1 MNESRSDSVLARLL
15 ADAAPSEHRRLVLDL
30 VSRTAVA
37 ALKAARPEAADTLD
51 TALAFTEL
59 GFDSLASVD
68 LQARLVAATGL
79 DLPVTVVYE
88 CPTPAALVDRL
99 LAGALGAVTPE
110 PAPTANLGAG
120 MGAPSGRQAGG
131 EPIAIVGIG
140 CRFAGGVDSP
150 ERLWQLLRDGGEVLS
165 DFPEDRGWDLDRLFD
180 EDPETPGS
188 SYVRRGGFIDT
199 ATEFDADFF
208 GISPR
213 EALGMDPQQRLV
225 LETAWQALEHAGVDP
240 LALRGTEAGMFF
252 GAEVQEYGPRLHEAP
267 DGLDAYLLTGNAPS
281 VISGRVAY
289 VLGALGPAVT
299 VDTACSASLVAI
311 HLACQ
316 SLRAGES
323 SLALAGGVAVMG
335 GPGVFTAFSRQRG
348 LAPDGRCKP
357 FAAAAD
363 GTGFAEGVGVVV
375 LERLSE
381 ARRNNHRVL
390 AVVRG
395 SAVNQDGA
403 SNGLTAPSGTSQQR
417 VIRQAL
423 ANAGLRADE
432 VDAVDAHGTGTTL
445 GDPIEAT
452 ALLATY
458 GQDRPEDAPLLLG
471 SAKSNLGHTQG
482 AAGVAG
488 VIKMVLSMRH
498 GYLPKSLHIDA
509 PSPYVNWSAGAVE
522 LLAEGRPWPE
532 TGAPRRSGVSSFGVS
547 GTNAHVLLEHDAEA
561 ERPPAAEPAAD
572 PADSGVLPYV
582 LSARGEQALR
592 DRAADLLPL
601 LEGDELRLADLSR
614 ALATTRAGLADRA
627 AIVAGDRAELRAA
640 LDAIAS
646 GSAPA
651 GSAPAGSAPA
661 GTAAT
666 GVAGPGKL
674 AFLFTGQGSQRLA
687 MGRELLAAFPV
698 FAEALERACGYLDLQ
713 LDLPLTEV
721 LFAAEG
727 SPEAELLHR
736 TEYAQPALFA
746 VEVALF
752 RLAESWGLRP
762 DYLAGHSIGELAA
775 AHVAGVLTLEDAA
788 ILVAARGRLMQALP
802 AGGAM
807 VAVQATEAEVAP
819 LLTDRV
825 GLAAVNGPRAVV
837 LSGDEAQV
845 LRIAGELAEAGH
857 RTKRLRVSHAFH
869 SPLMEPMLAEFRR
882 IAKVLT
888 YTAPK
893 IPIVSTVTGELCT
906 AAVATP
912 EYWVE
917 HVAAQVRFAGAME
930 WLAGAGVDTFLEIG
944 PDGVLCAMGQECL
957 DGSPAVFAPLLRREH
972 SEPRQALAALAAA
985 YCAGVPVDWARFHAG
1000 RNGRPVELPN
1010 YPFQRKRF
1018 WLEPGSARA
1027 DLADLGQLPAGHP
1040 LLSAV
1045 VAVGADGVVLT
1056 GHLSLRTQPWLGD
1069 HVIAGRVLFPG
1080 TAFVE
1085 LAVRAGDHVG
1095 AGAIEELTLGAPLVL
1110 PAEGG
1115 AGIQVAV
1122 GEPDETGRRR
1132 LTIHSR
1138 ADGADAGH
1146 WTQHAEGV
1154 LAPEAEP
1161 LPRPLDS
1168 WPPQGAEAI
1177 DLAGVY
1183 QALAAQGYG
1192 YGPAFQG
1199 LRAAW
1204 RQGGEVFAEVELPAE
1219 LVADAAEF
1227 GLHPALLD
1235 AALHAADLGAE
1246 PRAEV
1251 LVPFAWTGV
1260 SLHAAGAAS
1269 VRVRISHPGKD
1280 TLALDF
1286 ADATGAPLATVRG
1299 LVSRPVS
1306 DDEVLYAV
1314 RQSPLGPPA
1323 QSEPLR
1329 IAVLED
1335 GGLAGLADPLPR
1347 AVVLR
1352 AAAGSEEL
1360 PLAARGATAR
1370 VLGVLQAWLAED
1382 RFADTTLVVVV
1393 SPALAEAPVRGLVRS
1408 AQAENPG
1415 RLVLIEHPGLPT
1427 EAELSAALATGEPEL
1442 SLLDGEFT
1450 APRLAVLP
1458 SAANPAPEW
1467 GTVLIT
1473 GGTGGLGGLLA
1484 RHLVAEHGVRSL
1496 VLAGRRGSAPELRAE
1511 LVAAGAEV
1519 AVVGCDVGDRDA
1531 VAALLA
1537 AHPVDSVIHAA
1548 GTVRD
1553 GVIGS
1558 LTEEALAEVFRAK
1571 VDGACHLHELT
1582 AELDLKAFVLF
1593 SSLAAVLDGAGQGNY
1608 AAANAFLDALAEHRA
1623 SLGLPATALAWGLW
1637 TGEAGMGAA
1646 LDEATLAR
1654 IARYGVPGLDAAHSL
1669 RLFDAAVRTGAARVV
1684 PVEVDAAAVRGRAD
1698 GIPALLS
1705 GLVRPVNR
1713 RASAARGTR
1722 DLAAAGALGALPA
1735 ADRDRTLLELVRTEV
1750 AAVLRHDSAAAIS
1763 PTRAFTELGFDSLA
1777 AVELRN
1783 RLNSATGLRLP
1794 ATLVFDYPAPKV
1806 LAEHI
1811 RDTLF
1816 GGEPVAPAAPV
1827 AALAGPAEDPIVI
1840 VGMSCR
1846 YPGGVESPEDLWRLV
1861 ADGVDTIADFPT
1873 DRGWDT
1879 EAIFDPE
1886 PGTPGKTYSREGG
1899 FLYRA
1904 AEFDADFF
1912 GISPREAVAMDPQ
1925 QRLLL
1930 EVSWEAFERAGIDPA
1945 TVRGSATGVFA
1956 GVMYHD
1962 YGSWLTDAP
1971 EEVAAYFGNGTLG
1984 SVVSGRVA
1992 YALGLEGPA
2001 VTVDTACSSSLV
2013 TLHLAAQA
2021 LRGGECTLALAGG
2034 VTVMS
2039 TPDTFIDFSRQRGQA
2054 ADGRCKSFAAAADGT
2069 GWGEGVGMLVLER
2082 RSDAERN
2089 GHRVLAV
2096 LRGSAINQDGAS
2108 NGLTAPNGPSQ
2119 QRVIRQALA
2128 SSGLSAAEVDVV
2140 EAHGTGTTLGDP
2152 IEAQALLATY
2162 GQEHSADRPLWLGS
2176 IKSNIGHTQA
2186 AAGVAGVIKM
2196 VQAMR
2201 HGVLPK
2207 TLHVDAPSDQV
2218 DWTAG
2223 AVELLTESRDWPE
2236 AEHPRR
2242 AAVSS
2247 FGISGTNAHVIL
2259 EQAPAVEET
2268 PATGTPPT
2276 LVALPVSAR
2285 SPEALAAQAERLAAV
2300 DERELAD
2307 LGLALATTR
2316 GDHPYR
2322 AVVLAD
2328 ERAGLDAALA
2338 ALSAGT
2344 DAPGLVTGTV
2354 DEGALAF
2361 LFSGQ
2366 GSQRPGMG
2374 RELYDAFP
2382 VYAEHFD
2389 AVAAHFDDGL
2399 KEVVFDAVAE
2409 PLSRTAYTQAAL
2421 FATEVALFRLLESF
2435 GLRPDF
2441 LAGHSIGELAAA
2453 HVSGVWS
2460 LADAAKAVAARG
2472 RLMQA
2477 LPEGG
2482 AMVAVRAGEA
2492 EVLPLL
2498 DERVSV
2504 AAVNGPRS
2512 VVLSGDTEAV
2522 LELAARFERSKRL
2535 TVSHAFHSPRMD
2547 GMLAEFGAVL
2557 AELDYAEPA
2566 IPIVST
2572 LTGRP
2577 ASPAELRSPEYWV
2590 RHVRESVRFADA
2602 VAALAEQGVT
2612 TFLELGPDSVLSAMG
2627 PDCLA
2632 EDAAAVFA
2640 PVARKGKP
2648 EVAELLGALAL
2659 AHTRGAALDWP
2670 ALYGDY
2676 TPRPVELPTYA
2687 FHHRRF
2693 WLDVPAAKGDAGSLG
2708 QAPVDHP
2715 LVGAEIRLAASDEV
2729 VLTGRVSRAT
2739 HPMLAEHAV
2748 LGTVLLPGTVLVD
2761 LAIRAGDLL
2770 GLPVL
2775 EELTLQAPLL
2785 LPESGAVQ
2793 LQVVAARGGAVRVFS
2808 RPAGSEDAAWTTN
2821 ATGLLAERGEARPE
2835 PSAQWPPAG
2844 ATEVDVTGLYER
2856 MRAEGYQYG
2865 PVFQGVKAAW
2875 RRGEEVFTEL
2885 ELPAAERPDA
2895 ARFGLHPALL
2905 DAALHATSLLD
2916 EGRDAP
2922 ADGKV
2927 LLPFA
2932 WNGVELHTGGASA
2945 ARVRLTRQAGDGIR
2959 IELADGAGAPVATV
2973 SSFVTRPVA
2982 AGQLGP
2988 QQDSLYAV
2996 ELTPR
3001 PDLAPQGVGDRRFAV
3016 LGTDGLGLGLPVH
3029 RDLAA
3034 LGDAVP
3040 DVLLLPVPT
3049 PAGEPVPDG
3058 VRAALRAALGP
3069 VQEWLREERYAKAT
3083 LVVLTGQGLAD
3094 AAVRGLVRAAQ
3105 AEDPGRIVLVD
3116 SDGGLTLPLLAAA
3129 LDSREGELALRD
3141 GGVLVPRLARVQ
3153 PPRTERDDPEWG
3165 TVLITGGTGGLG
3177 ALLAR
3182 HLVTEHGVRS
3192 LVLAGRRGLQAPEAR
3207 ELRAELAELGVEAA
3221 VVACDVADRAAL
3233 AALLAEHPVHSVVH
3247 TAGVLDDA
3255 LFGSLTPERIDS
3267 VLRPKVDGAWHLH
3280 ELTADRE
3287 IGRFVLFSSV
3297 AGTLDATGQGNYAA
3311 ANVFLEAL
3319 AEQRAAAGLPATA
3332 LAWGLW
3338 AGAGGMGGQLDEAER
3353 ERIERSGI
3361 GALDPAEGLALF
3373 DAALRAGRPT
3383 LVPVRLDLAAL
3394 RERGES
3400 VPAVLRALVRPAVR
3414 RDAATAAGSGA
3425 AGAAASLVQRL
3436 GTLPAAD
3443 HEHAVLEAVRA
3454 QVAAVLGH
3462 DGPSSVQPRRA
3473 FTELGFDSLA
3483 AVELRNKL
3491 NAVSG
3496 LRLPSTMI
3504 FDYATP
3510 AALAAYLL
3518 DRLRPQR
3525 AEAAA
3530 EEPDDAGVAELLAG
3544 IPVARLREAG
3554 LLEQLLKLSAGAPAE
3569 AAPAPAPAAAPAEPE
3584 ADRTSAIKNM
3594 DISDLIRTALDRSDA
3609 K

>member
-1 MNESRSDSVLARLL
+1 MMASRSDSVLARLL
-15 ADAAPSEHRRLVLDL
+15 AATAPSEHRRLVLDL
-30 VSRTAVA
+30 VSRTAVG
-37 ALKAARPEAADTLD
+37 ALKAARPEAGDTLD
-51 TALAFTEL
+51 TARTFAEL

-99 LAGALGAVTPE
+99 LAGALGAVAVEPE
-110 PAPTANLGAG
+110 ATAAATGAVE
-120 MGAPSGRQAGG
+120 G

-150 ERLWQLLRDGGEVLS
+150 DDLWQLLRDGGEVLS
-165 DFPEDRGWDLDRLFD
+165 GFPEDRGWDLDRMFD

-188 SYVRRGGFIDT
+188 SYVRTGGFLDT
-199 ATEFDADFF
+199 ATRFDADFF

-267 DGLDAYLLTGNAPS
+267 DGLDAYLMTGNAPS

-289 VLGALGPAVT
+289 VLGSVGPAVT

-348 LAPDGRCKP
+348 LAPDGRCKA
-357 FAAAAD
+357 FAAGAD
-363 GTGFAEGVGVVV
+363 GTGFAEGVGVLV

-381 ARRNNHRVL
+381 ARRNGHRVL

-417 VIRQAL
+417 LIRQAL
-423 ANAGLRADE
+423 ANAGLSAAE

-445 GDPIEAT
+445 GDPIEAS
-452 ALLATY
+452 ALIATY
-458 GQDRPEDAPLLLG
+458 GQDRPADAPLLLG

-498 GYLPKSLHIDA
+498 GFLPKSLHIDA
-509 PSPYVNWSAGAVE
+509 PSPHVDWSAGAVE
-522 LLAEGRPWPE
+522 LLTEGRPWPR
-532 TGAPRRSGVSSFGVS
+532 TGAPRRAGVSSFGVS
-547 GTNAHVLLEHDAEA
+547 GTNAHVLLEHEV
-561 ERPPAAEPAAD
+561 AEPVDEEPAVAD
-572 PADSGVLPYV
+572 PGVLPFV

-601 LEGDELRLADLSR
+601 LDRDEVRLADLSHS
-614 ALATTRAGLADRA
+614 LATTRAGLVNRA
-627 AIVAGDRAELRAA
+627 AIVAADREELRAA
-640 LDAIAS
+640 LAAIA
-646 GSAPA
+646 
-651 GSAPAGSAPA
+651 A
-661 GTAAT
+661 GTIPTA
-666 GVAGPGKL
+666 VAGPGKL

-687 MGRELLAAFPV
+687 MGRQLVDASPV
-698 FAEALERACGYLDLQ
+698 FAEALAQACGYLDLQ
-713 LDLPLTEV
+713 LELPLTEV

-727 SPEAELLHR
+727 SAEAELLHR

-746 VEVALF
+746 IEVALF

-802 AGGAM
+802 PGGAM
-807 VAVQATEAEVAP
+807 VAVQAAEAEVVP
-819 LLTDRV
+819 LLTERV

-837 LSGDEAQV
+837 LSGAEPEV
-845 LRIAGELAEAGH
+845 LRIAGELAQAGH

-869 SPLMEPMLAEFRR
+869 SPLMEPVLAEFRR
-882 IAKVLT
+882 IAKVLA
-888 YTAPK
+888 YAAPK
-893 IPIVSTVTGELCT
+893 IPIVSTVTGELCGERMAT
-906 AAVATP
+906 A

-917 HVAAQVRFAGAME
+917 HVVAQVRFADAVD
-930 WLAGAGVDTFLEIG
+930 WLAEAGVGTFLEIG
-944 PDGVLCAMGQECL
+944 PDGVLCAMAQECL
-957 DGSPAVFAPLLRREH
+957 ADADAEVGTVFAPLLRRDH
-972 SEPRQALAALAAA
+972 TEPRQALLALAAA

-1000 RNGRPVELPN
+1000 GAGRRIDLPT

-1040 LLSAV
+1040 LLGAV

-1056 GHLSLRTQPWLGD
+1056 GHLSLRARPWLAD

-1085 LAVRAGDHVG
+1085 LAVRAGDQVG

-1115 AGIQVAV
+1115 VGVQVAV
-1122 GEPDETGRRR
+1122 GEPDETGRRQ
-1132 LTIHSR
+1132 LTVHSR
-1138 ADGADAGH
+1138 ADGADAGP
-1146 WTQHAEGV
+1146 WTQHASGV
-1154 LAPEAEP
+1154 LAPAAEP
-1161 LPRPLDS
+1161 LPQPLDS

-1177 DLAGVY
+1177 DLTGVY
-1183 QALAAQGYG
+1183 DGLAAQGYG

-1204 RQGGEVFAEVELPAE
+1204 RHGGEVFAEVELPAE
-1219 LVADAAEF
+1219 LVAEAAEF

-1260 SLHAAGAAS
+1260 SLHATGAAA
-1269 VRVRISHPGKD
+1269 VRVRITRPGRD

-1286 ADATGAPLATVRG
+1286 ADAAGAPLATVRG
-1299 LVSRPVS
+1299 LVSRPVP
-1306 DDEVLYAV
+1306 DGELLYAV
-1314 RQSPLGPPA
+1314 RQSPLAVPGEP
-1323 QSEPLR
+1323 EPLR
-1329 IAVLED
+1329 IAVLD
-1335 GGLAGLADPLPR
+1335 GELASIAPADGALPQV
-1347 AVVLR
+1347 VVLR
-1352 AAAGSEEL
+1352 APAGDGAL
-1360 PLAARGATAR
+1360 PSAARSATAR
-1370 VLGVLQAWLAED
+1370 VLRVLQDWLAED
-1382 RFADTTLVVVV
+1382 RFADTTLVVVT
-1393 SPALAEAPVRGLVRS
+1393 SPALAQAPVRGLVRS
-1408 AQAENPG
+1408 AQAEHPG
-1415 RLVLIEHPGLPT
+1415 RFVLIEHADLPT
-1427 EAELSAALATGEPEL
+1427 DAELTAALATGEPEL
-1442 SLLDGEFT
+1442 SLMGDQLT
-1450 APRLAVLP
+1450 APRLTVLP
-1458 SAANPAPEW
+1458 PAAAPAPEW
-1467 GTVLIT
+1467 GRVLIT

-1496 VLAGRRGSAPELRAE
+1496 VLAGRRGSAPELQAE
-1511 LVAAGAEV
+1511 LAGLGAEV
-1519 AVVGCDVGDRDA
+1519 TVVGCDVGDRA
-1531 VAALLA
+1531 ALAALLA
-1537 AHPVDSVIHAA
+1537 AHPVDSVVHAA

-1553 GVIGS
+1553 AVIGS

-1571 VDGACHLHELT
+1571 VDGAWHLHELT
-1582 AELDLKAFVLF
+1582 LHQDIRRFVLF
-1593 SSLAAVLDGAGQGNY
+1593 SSLSAVLDGAGQGNY

-1623 SLGLPATALAWGLW
+1623 AVGLPATALAWGLW
-1637 TGEAGMGAA
+1637 TGGAGMGAA
-1646 LDEATLAR
+1646 LDEAALAR
-1654 IARYGVPGLDAAHSL
+1654 IARYGLPGLDAAHSL
-1669 RLFDAAVRTGAARVV
+1669 RLFDAAVRTGEARVV
-1684 PVEVDAAAVRGRAD
+1684 PVELDAAAVRGRAD

-1705 GLVRPVNR
+1705 GLVRPASR
-1713 RASAARGTR
+1713 RTSAARGTR
-1722 DLAAAGALGALPA
+1722 DLAAADGGLGGLGALPA
-1735 ADRDRTLLELVRTEV
+1735 AERERAVLELVRTEV
-1750 AAVLRHDSAAAIS
+1750 AVVLRHEGAAAIS

-1794 ATLVFDYPAPKV
+1794 ATLVFDYPSPKL
-1806 LAEHI
+1806 LAAHI

-1816 GGEPVAPAAPV
+1816 GAAPEEPAAPV
-1827 AALAGPAEDPIVI
+1827 AATVQGDPIVI

-1861 ADGVDTIADFPT
+1861 ADGVDTIGEFPA

-1879 EAIFDPE
+1879 GAIYDPV
-1886 PGTPGKTYSREGG
+1886 PGTPGRTYSREGG

-1945 TVRGSATGVFA
+1945 TVRGTATGVFA

-1971 EEVAAYFGNGTLG
+1971 EEVAAYVGNGTLG

-2054 ADGRCKSFAAAADGT
+2054 PDGRCKSFADAADGT

-2082 RSDAERN
+2082 LSDAERN

-2128 SSGLSAAEVDVV
+2128 TAGLSAAEVDVV

-2162 GQEHSADRPLWLGS
+2162 GQEHSAERPLWLGS
-2176 IKSNIGHTQA
+2176 VKSNIGHTQA

-2201 HGVLPK
+2201 HGVLPR
-2207 TLHVDAPSDQV
+2207 TLHVDAPSNKV
-2218 DWTAG
+2218 DWSAG
-2223 AVELLTESRDWPE
+2223 EVRLLTDSQPWPE
-2236 AEHPRR
+2236 VDRPRR
-2242 AAVSS
+2242 AGISS

-2259 EQAPAVEET
+2259 EAAPVAEDS

-2276 LVALPVSAR
+2276 LVALPLSGR
-2285 SPEALAAQAERLAAV
+2285 SPEALAAQAERLADIDGPA
-2300 DERELAD
+2300 LAD
-2307 LGLALATTR
+2307 LGLALASTR
-2316 GDHPYR
+2316 SRHSHR
-2322 AVVLAD
+2322 AVVLAG
-2328 ERAGLDAALA
+2328 ERAELDAALA
-2338 ALSAGT
+2338 ALSAGSE
-2344 DAPGLVTGTV
+2344 APGLVTGTV
-2354 DEGALAF
+2354 DEGGLAF

-2374 RELYDAFP
+2374 RQWYETFP
-2382 VYAEHFD
+2382 VFAEHFD
-2389 AVAAHFDDGL
+2389 RVAARLDPELDRPL
-2399 KEVVFDAVAE
+2399 AEVVFGTDAE
-2409 PLSRTAYTQAAL
+2409 LLGRTAYTQAAL
-2421 FATEVALFRLLESF
+2421 FAVEVALFRLLESF
-2435 GLRPDF
+2435 GLRPDL
-2441 LAGHSIGELAAA
+2441 LAGHSIGELGAA

-2492 EVLPLL
+2492 EVRPLL
-2498 DERVSV
+2498 DERVGI

-2557 AELDYAEPA
+2557 AELDYAEPV

-2577 ASPAELRSPEYWV
+2577 ADPAQLCTPEYWV
-2590 RHVRESVRFADA
+2590 RHVREGVRFADA
-2602 VAALAEQGVT
+2602 VAALAEQGVS
-2612 TFLELGPDSVLSAMG
+2612 TFLELGPDAVLSALG
-2627 PDCLA
+2627 PDCLPEEA
-2632 EDAAAVFA
+2632 QAVFA
-2640 PVARKGKP
+2640 PVARKDKP
-2648 EVAELLGALAL
+2648 EAAELLGAVAL
-2659 AHTRGAALDWP
+2659 AHTRGAALNWQ

-2676 TPRPVELPTYA
+2676 TGRAVELPTYA
-2687 FHHRRF
+2687 FQHRRF
-2693 WLDVPAAKGDAGSLG
+2693 WLDAPAAKGDPGSLG

-2715 LVGAEIRLAASDEV
+2715 LVGAGIRLAASDEV
-2729 VLTGRVSRAT
+2729 LLTGRVSRAT
-2739 HPMLAEHAV
+2739 HPVLAEHAV
-2748 LGTVLLPGTVLVD
+2748 LGTVLLPGTALVD

-2785 LPESGAVQ
+2785 LPESTAVQ
-2793 LQVVAARGGAVRVFS
+2793 LQVVAGHDGAVRIFS
-2808 RPAGSEDAAWTTN
+2808 RPAGAEEGSWTTH
-2821 ATGLLAERGEARPE
+2821 ATGLLAPGGTARPE
-2835 PSAQWPPAG
+2835 PLTQWPPTG
-2844 ATEVDVTGLYER
+2844 ATEVDVTGLYQR
-2856 MRAEGYQYG
+2856 MRTEGYEYG

-2875 RRGEEVFTEL
+2875 RRGAEVFTEL
-2885 ELPAAERPDA
+2885 ELPDAARSEA

-2905 DAALHATSLLD
+2905 DAALHATALLD
-2916 EGRDAP
+2916 EEHEARP
-2922 ADGKV
+2922 AEGGV

-2932 WNGVELHTGGASA
+2932 WNGVELHAGGATA
-2945 ARVRLTRQAGDGIR
+2945 ARVRLTREEGGEGIR
-2959 IELADGAGAPVATV
+2959 IELADGAGAPLATV

-2982 AGQLGP
+2982 AGQLAP
-2988 QQDSLYAV
+2988 QQDSLFTV

-3001 PDLAPQGVGDRRFAV
+3001 PELAAQGTGERQFAV
-3016 LGTDGLGLGLPVH
+3016 LGTDGLGLGAPVH
-3029 RDLAA
+3029 PDLGA

-3040 DVLLLPVPT
+3040 EVVLLPVPT
-3049 PAGEPVPDG
+3049 VTDAPVPTA
-3058 VRAALRAALGP
+3058 VRAALHGVLGP
-3069 VQEWLREERYAKAT
+3069 VQEWLREDRYAKAT
-3083 LVVLTGQGLAD
+3083 LVVLTAGGLAD

-3116 SDGGLTLPLLAAA
+3116 SEGGNSVTLPLLAAA
-3129 LDSREGELALRD
+3129 VESGEPELVLREG
-3141 GGVLVPRLARVQ
+3141 GFQVPRLVRVLPAQ
-3153 PPRTERDDPEWG
+3153 AEQEDADWG

-3177 ALLAR
+3177 ALVAR
-3182 HLVTEHGVRS
+3182 HLVTGHGVRS
-3192 LVLAGRRGLQAPEAR
+3192 LVLAGRRGPQAPEAR
-3207 ELRAELAELGVEAA
+3207 QLQAELAELGSQVA

-3233 AALLAEHPVHSVVH
+3233 AALLADHPVRSIVH

-3255 LFGSLTPERIDS
+3255 LIGSLTPDRLDP
-3267 VLRPKVDGAWHLH
+3267 VLRPKVDGAWYLH
-3280 ELTADRE
+3280 ELTLDQD
-3287 IGRFVLFSSV
+3287 ISRFVLFSSA

-3311 ANVFLEAL
+3311 ANVFLDAL
-3319 AEQRAAAGLPATA
+3319 AEHRAAGGLPATA

-3338 AGAGGMGGQLDEAER
+3338 AGAGGMGGQLGAADL

-3373 DAALRAGRPT
+3373 DAAVRAGRAT
-3383 LVPVRLDLAAL
+3383 LVPARLDLAAL
-3394 RERGES
+3394 RERGEA

-3414 RDAATAAGSGA
+3414 RDAAGGATGSQG
-3425 AGAAASLVQRL
+3425 AASLPQRL
-3436 GTLPAAD
+3436 SGLPAAD
-3443 HEHAVLEAVRA
+3443 HEHAVLEAVRS

-3462 DGPSSVQPRRA
+3462 DGPSAVQPRRA

-3496 LRLPSTMI
+3496 LRLPSTLI

-3510 AALAAYLL
+3510 AALAGYLL
-3518 DRLRPQR
+3518 TRLRPEPGEV
-3525 AEAAA
+3525 AER
-3530 EEPDDAGVAELLAG
+3530 PDDAQVADLLAG
-3544 IPVARLREAG
+3544 IPVARLRESG
-3554 LLEQLLKLSAGAPAE
+3554 LLERLLELSEAGHTPAAE
-3569 AAPAPAPAAAPAEPE
+3569 ADGASVTKSL
-3584 ADRTSAIKNM
+3584 DIKSM
-3594 DISDLIRTALDRSDA
+3594 DVTDLIRTALDRSDA

>member
-51 TALAFTEL
+51 TALAFREL

-99 LAGALGAVTPE
+99 LAEVLGAAAPE
-110 PAPTANLGAG
+110 PAPTANLGA
-120 MGAPSGRQAGG
+120 AD
-131 EPIAIVGIG
+131 EPVAIVGIG

-150 ERLWQLLRDGGEVLS
+150 DGLWQLLRDGGEVLS
-165 DFPEDRGWDLDRLFD
+165 DFPTDRGWDLDRLFD

-188 SYVRRGGFIDT
+188 SYVRAGGFIDT
-199 ATEFDADFF
+199 AIEFDADFF

-348 LAPDGRCKP
+348 LAPDGRCKA

-363 GTGFAEGVGVVV
+363 GTGFAEGVGVLV
-375 LERLSE
+375 LERLSD
-381 ARRNNHRVL
+381 ARRNGHRVL

-423 ANAGLRADE
+423 ANAGLSAAE

-458 GQDRPEDAPLLLG
+458 GQDRPEDAPLLIG

-488 VIKMVLSMRH
+488 VIKMVLSMRN

-509 PSPYVNWSAGAVE
+509 PSPHVNWSAGAVE
-522 LLAEGRPWPE
+522 LLTEGRPWPE
-532 TGAPRRSGVSSFGVS
+532 TGAPRRAGVSSFGVS
-547 GTNAHVLLEHDAEA
+547 GTNAHVVLEHDTEA
-561 ERPPAAEPAAD
+561 EQPLLEEPA
-572 PADSGVLPYV
+572 ADSGVLPYV

-592 DRAADLLPL
+592 ERAAGLLPL
-601 LEGDELRLADLSR
+601 LDGEELRLADLAHS
-614 ALATTRAGLADRA
+614 LATTRAGLADRA
-627 AIVAGDRAELRAA
+627 AIVAESREELRAA
-640 LDAIAS
+640 LTAIAS
-646 GSAPA
+646 GTAP
-651 GSAPAGSAPA
+651 
-661 GTAAT
+661 TT
-666 GVAGPGKL
+666 VAGPGRL

-687 MGRELLAAFPV
+687 MGRELGAEFPV
-698 FAEALERACGYLDLQ
+698 FADALEKVCGYLDLQ

-727 SPEAELLHR
+727 SAEAELLHR

-746 VEVALF
+746 IEVALF

-819 LLTDRV
+819 LLTERV

-837 LSGDEAQV
+837 LSGDEREV
-845 LRIAGELAEAGH
+845 LRIAEELAAAGH

-869 SPLMEPMLAEFRR
+869 SPLMEPMLTEFRR
-882 IAKVLT
+882 IANVLT

-893 IPIVSTVTGELCT
+893 IPMVSTVTGELCT
-906 AAVATP
+906 EAVATP

-917 HVAAQVRFAGAME
+917 HVAAQVRFASAMD
-930 WLAGAGVDTFLEIG
+930 WLAAAGVDTFLEIG

-972 SEPRQALAALAAA
+972 PEPRQAVLALAAA
-985 YCAGVPVDWARFHAG
+985 YTAGVPVDWARFHAG
-1000 RNGRPVELPN
+1000 RDGRRIDLPN

-1018 WLEPGSARA
+1018 WLEPGSAHA
-1027 DLADLGQLPAGHP
+1027 DLADIGQLPAGHP

-1056 GHLSLRTQPWLGD
+1056 GHLSLRAQPWLGD

-1122 GEPDETGRRR
+1122 GEPDENGRRQ

-1138 ADGADAGH
+1138 ADGADAGQ
-1146 WTQHAEGV
+1146 WTQHAGGV
-1154 LAPEAEP
+1154 LAPAAEP
-1161 LPRPLDS
+1161 LPQPLDS

-1177 DLAGVY
+1177 DLTGVY
-1183 QALAAQGYG
+1183 QTLAAQGYG

-1204 RQGGEVFAEVELPAE
+1204 RHGGEVFAEVELPAE

-1269 VRVRISHPGKD
+1269 VRVRISHSGKD
-1280 TLALDF
+1280 TLALEF

-1306 DDEVLYAV
+1306 DDEVLYVV
-1314 RQSPLGPPA
+1314 RQSPLAVPA
-1323 QSEPLR
+1323 EPQPLR
-1329 IAVLED
+1329 IAVLD
-1335 GGLAGLADPLPR
+1335 GELADLTTLTDPLPQ
-1347 AVVLR
+1347 AVVLP
-1352 AAAGSEEL
+1352 AVAGAEEL
-1360 PLAARGATAR
+1360 PLAARSATAR
-1370 VLGVLQAWLAED
+1370 VLRVLQAWLSDD
-1382 RFADTTLVVVV
+1382 RFAGSTLVVIT
-1393 SPALAEAPVRGLVRS
+1393 SPALAQAPVRGLVRS

-1415 RLVLIEHPGLPT
+1415 RFVLIEHPGLPA
-1427 EAELSAALATGEPEL
+1427 EAEVSAALATGEPEL
-1442 SLLDGEFT
+1442 SLLEGEFT

-1458 SAANPAPEW
+1458 AAAAETPEW
-1467 GTVLIT
+1467 GRVLIT

-1484 RHLVAEHGVRSL
+1484 RHLVTEHGVRSL
-1496 VLAGRRGSAPELRAE
+1496 VLAGRRGSAPELQAE
-1511 LVAAGAEV
+1511 LEELGADV
-1519 AVVGCDVGDRDA
+1519 AVVGCDVGDRAA
-1531 VAALLA
+1531 VAALLS
-1537 AHPVDSVIHAA
+1537 AHPVDSVVHAA

-1593 SSLAAVLDGAGQGNY
+1593 SSLAAVLDGAGQANY

-1623 SLGLPATALAWGLW
+1623 ELGLPATALAWGLW

-1654 IARYGVPGLDAAHSL
+1654 IARYGLPGLDAAHSL
-1669 RLFDAAVRTGAARVV
+1669 RLFDAAVRTDAARVV
-1684 PVEVDAAAVRGRAD
+1684 PVEVDTAAVRRRTD

-1722 DLAAAGALGALPA
+1722 AQDGGNALSALPA
-1735 ADRDRTLLELVRTEV
+1735 AERDRTLLELVRTEV
-1750 AAVLRHDSAAAIS
+1750 AAVLRHESAAAIS
-1763 PTRAFTELGFDSLA
+1763 PTRAFTEIGFDSLA

-1794 ATLVFDYPAPKV
+1794 ATLVFDYPAPKA

-1816 GGEPVAPAAPV
+1816 GGEPEAPAAPV
-1827 AALAGPAEDPIVI
+1827 AAAVGLAEDPIVI

-1861 ADGVDTIADFPT
+1861 ADGVDTIADFPA

-1879 EAIFDPE
+1879 EGIYDPQ

-1945 TVRGSATGVFA
+1945 TVRGTATGVFA

-1984 SVVSGRVA
+1984 SVLSGRVS

-2082 RSDAERN
+2082 LSDAERN

-2128 SSGLSAAEVDVV
+2128 SAGLSAAEVDVV

-2162 GQEHSADRPLWLGS
+2162 GQEHTEERPLWLGS

-2196 VQAMR
+2196 VEAMR

-2236 AEHPRR
+2236 AGHPRR

-2259 EQAPAVEET
+2259 EAAPFTEDA

-2276 LVALPVSAR
+2276 LVALPVSGR
-2285 SPEALAAQAERLAAV
+2285 SPEALAAQAEKLAATGDV
-2300 DERELAD
+2300 DLAD

-2316 GDHPYR
+2316 SAHPYR
-2322 AVVLAD
+2322 AVVLAA
-2328 ERAGLDAALA
+2328 ERAELDAALA

-2344 DAPGLVTGTV
+2344 EAPGLVTGTV
-2354 DEGALAF
+2354 DEGGLAF

-2374 RELYDAFP
+2374 REWYEAFP
-2382 VYAEHFD
+2382 VFAEHFD
-2389 AVAAHFDDGL
+2389 QAAAHLDGAL
-2399 KEVVFDAVAE
+2399 ERPLAEVVFGDDAE
-2409 PLSRTAYTQAAL
+2409 LLGRTAYTQAAL
-2421 FATEVALFRLLESF
+2421 FATEVALFRLLESL

-2482 AMVAVRAGEA
+2482 AMVAVRASEA

-2498 DERVSV
+2498 DERVGI

-2522 LELAARFERSKRL
+2522 QELAARFERSKRL

-2557 AELDYAEPA
+2557 AELDYAEPS

-2577 ASPAELRSPEYWV
+2577 ASPAELCTPEYWV
-2590 RHVRESVRFADA
+2590 RHVRESVRFADGI
-2602 VAALAEQGVT
+2602 AALADQGVT
-2612 TFLELGPDSVLSAMG
+2612 TFLELGPDAVLSALG
-2627 PDCLA
+2627 PECVAD
-2632 EDAAAVFA
+2632 DAQAVFA
-2640 PVARKGKP
+2640 SVARKNKP
-2648 EVAELLGALAL
+2648 EVSELLGALAL
-2659 AHTRGAALDWP
+2659 AHTRGAALNWP
-2670 ALYGDY
+2670 SIYGDY
-2676 TPRPVELPTYA
+2676 TARAVELPTYA
-2687 FHHRRF
+2687 FQHRRF
-2693 WLDVPAAKGDAGSLG
+2693 WLDAPAAKGDAGSLG

-2748 LGTVLLPGTVLVD
+2748 LGTVLLPGTALVD

-2785 LPESGAVQ
+2785 LPESTAVQ
-2793 LQVVAARGGAVRVFS
+2793 LQVVAGRGGAVQIFS
-2808 RPAGSEDAAWTTN
+2808 RPAGSEEAGWTVN
-2821 ATGLLAERGEARPE
+2821 ATGLLAERGTARPE
-2835 PSAQWPPAG
+2835 PFTQWPPAG

-2856 MRAEGYQYG
+2856 MRAEGYEYG

-2905 DAALHATSLLD
+2905 DAALHATALLD
-2916 EGRDAP
+2916 EEGEEAP
-2922 ADGKV
+2922 AEGKV

-2932 WNGVELHTGGASA
+2932 WNGVELHTGGASV
-2945 ARVRLTRQAGDGIR
+2945 ARVRLTRQDGDGIR
-2959 IELADGAGAPVATV
+2959 IELADGAGTPLASV

-2988 QQDSLYAV
+2988 QRDSLFTV

-3001 PDLAPQGVGDRRFAV
+3001 PELTAQGVGNRQFAV
-3016 LGTDGLGLGLPVH
+3016 LGTGDLGLDVPVH
-3029 RDLAA
+3029 PDLTT

-3040 DVLLLPVPT
+3040 DVVLLPVPT
-3049 PAGEPVPDG
+3049 VAGDQVPTA
-3058 VRAALRAALGP
+3058 VRSALHAVLGP
-3069 VQEWLREERYAKAT
+3069 VQEWLREDRYAKAT
-3083 LVVLTGQGLAD
+3083 LVVLTAQGLAD

-3116 SDGGLTLPLLAAA
+3116 SAGLGEDPLTLTLLAAA
-3129 LDSREGELALRD
+3129 LDSGEPELVLREDAI
-3141 GGVLVPRLARVQ
+3141 LVPRLARVQ
-3153 PPRTERDDPEWG
+3153 LPQADQDGPDWG

-3177 ALLAR
+3177 ALVAR
-3182 HLVTEHGVRS
+3182 HLVRQHAVTS

-3207 ELRAELAELGVEAA
+3207 ELKAELTELGAQVA

-3233 AALLAEHPVHSVVH
+3233 ADVLAEHPVRSVVH

-3255 LFGSLTPERIDS
+3255 LIGSLTPERIDA
-3267 VLRPKVDGAWHLH
+3267 VLRPKVDGAWNLH
-3280 ELTADRE
+3280 ELTLDRE
-3287 IGRFVLFSSV
+3287 ISRFVLFSSA

-3311 ANVFLEAL
+3311 ANVFLDAL
-3319 AEQRAAAGLPATA
+3319 AEHRVAAGLPATA

-3338 AGAGGMGGQLDEAER
+3338 AGAGGMGGQLAEADL

-3373 DAALRAGRPT
+3373 DAALRAERAT
-3383 LVPVRLDLAAL
+3383 LVPARLDLAAL
-3394 RERGES
+3394 RERSES
-3400 VPAVLRALVRPAVR
+3400 LPAVLRALVRPTVR
-3414 RDAATAAGSGA
+3414 RDAATGAGGSSGA
-3425 AGAAASLVQRL
+3425 ASLAQRL
-3436 GTLPAAD
+3436 STLPAAD
-3443 HEHAVLEAVRA
+3443 HEHAVLEAVRS

-3462 DGPSSVQPRRA
+3462 DGPASVQPRRA
-3473 FTELGFDSLA
+3473 FSELGFDSLA

-3518 DRLRPQR
+3518 DRLRPER
-3525 AEAAA
+3525 TEPAAEA
-3530 EEPDDAGVAELLAG
+3530 PDDARVAELLAG
-3544 IPVARLREAG
+3544 IPVARLRESG
-3554 LLEQLLKLSAGAPAE
+3554 LLERLLKLSETAPADPKPAAPGAPAE
-3569 AAPAPAPAAAPAEPE
+3569 SG

>member
-1 MNESRSDSVLARLL
+1 MNESSSDSVLARLL
-15 ADAAPSEHRRLVLDL
+15 AAAAPSEHRRLVLDL
-30 VSRTAVA
+30 VSSTAVA
-37 ALKAARPEAADTLD
+37 ALKAARPEAAETLD

-99 LAGALGAVTPE
+99 LAAALGVVTPE
-110 PAPTANLGAG
+110 PAPTANLGA
-120 MGAPSGRQAGG
+120 AD

-150 ERLWQLLRDGGEVLS
+150 DALWQLLLDGGEVLS
-165 DFPEDRGWDLDRLFD
+165 DFPEDRGWDLDRMFD
-180 EDPETPGS
+180 EDPDTPGS
-188 SYVRRGGFIDT
+188 SYVRSGGFLDT

-213 EALGMDPQQRLV
+213 EALAMDPQQRLV

-267 DGLDAYLLTGNAPS
+267 DGLDAYLMTGNAPS

-289 VLGALGPAVT
+289 VLGAVGPAVT

-348 LAPDGRCKP
+348 LAPDGRCKA

-363 GTGFAEGVGVVV
+363 GTGFAEGVGVLV

-381 ARRNNHRVL
+381 ARRNNHQVL

-417 VIRQAL
+417 LIRQAL
-423 ANAGLRADE
+423 ANAGLRAAE

-445 GDPIEAT
+445 GDPIEAS
-452 ALLATY
+452 ALIATY
-458 GQDRPEDAPLLLG
+458 GQDRPEGAPLLLG

-488 VIKMVLSMRH
+488 VIKMVLSMRN
-498 GYLPKSLHIDA
+498 GFLPKSLHIDA
-509 PSPYVNWSAGAVE
+509 PSPHVNWSAGAVE
-522 LLAEGRPWPE
+522 LLTEGRPWPR
-532 TGAPRRSGVSSFGVS
+532 TGAPRRAGVSSFGVS
-547 GTNAHVLLEHDAEA
+547 GTNAHLLLEHEAEA
-561 ERPPAAEPAAD
+561 EQPAAEEAAAD
-572 PADSGVLPYV
+572 PAGPTPSGVLPYV

-592 DRAADLLPL
+592 QRAADLLPL
-601 LEGDELRLADLSR
+601 LDRDEMRLADLSYS
-614 ALATTRAGLADRA
+614 LATTRAGLANRA
-627 AIVAGDRAELRAA
+627 AIVAEDREELRAA
-640 LDAIAS
+640 LSAIAS
-646 GSAPA
+646 G
-651 GSAPAGSAPA
+651 
-661 GTAAT
+661 AASSGAALS

-687 MGRELLAAFPV
+687 MGRELIDAFPV
-698 FAEALERACGYLDLQ
+698 FAGALEQACGYLDLH
-713 LDLPLTEV
+713 LELPLTEV

-727 SPEAELLHR
+727 SAGAELLHR

-746 VEVALF
+746 IEVALF

-819 LLTDRV
+819 LLTGQV

-837 LSGDEAQV
+837 LSGAEQEV
-845 LRIAGELAEAGH
+845 LRIAEELAAAGH

-869 SPLMEPMLAEFRR
+869 SPLMEPMLTEFRR
-882 IAKVLT
+882 IARVLA
-888 YTAPK
+888 YAAPK
-893 IPIVSTVTGELCT
+893 IPIVSTVTGELCSEQL
-906 AAVATP
+906 ATP

-917 HVAAQVRFAGAME
+917 HVAAQVRFADAMTE
-930 WLAGAGVDTFLEIG
+930 LAGAGVGTFLEIG

-957 DGSPAVFAPLLRREH
+957 EDPAAVFAPLLRREH
-972 SEPRQALAALAAA
+972 PEPRQAVLALAAA
-985 YCAGVPVDWARFHAG
+985 YRAGVPVDWARFHAG
-1000 RNGRPVELPN
+1000 RDGQRIDLPN
-1010 YPFQRKRF
+1010 YPFQRRRF

-1027 DLADLGQLPAGHP
+1027 DLADLGQLPASHP

-1056 GHLSLRTQPWLGD
+1056 GHLSLRSRPWLGD

-1115 AGIQVAV
+1115 TGIQVAV
-1122 GEPDETGRRR
+1122 GEPDESGRRQ

-1138 ADGADAGH
+1138 ADGADAGQ
-1146 WTQHAEGV
+1146 WTQHASGV
-1154 LAPEAEP
+1154 LAPAAEP
-1161 LPRPLDS
+1161 LPQPLDS

-1177 DLAGVY
+1177 DLTGVY
-1183 QALAAQGYG
+1183 ETLAAQGYG

-1204 RQGGEVFAEVELPAE
+1204 RHGGEIFAEVALTAE
-1219 LVADAAEF
+1219 LAAEAGEF

-1235 AALHAADLGAE
+1235 AALHAADLEPVRGAE

-1260 SLHAAGAAS
+1260 SLYAAGAAA
-1269 VRVRISHPGKD
+1269 VRVRISHSGQD
-1280 TLALDF
+1280 ALALDF

-1314 RQSPLGPPA
+1314 RQSPLGVPSAP
-1323 QSEPLR
+1323 EPLR
-1329 IAVLED
+1329 IAVLAGEPAET
-1335 GGLAGLADPLPR
+1335 GLAGLADPLPQ
-1347 AVVLR
+1347 AVVLH
-1352 AAAGSEEL
+1352 AAADAGAL
-1360 PLAARGATAR
+1360 PLATRNATAR
-1370 VLGVLQAWLAED
+1370 VLRVLQAWLAED
-1382 RFADTTLVVVV
+1382 RFADVTLVVVA
-1393 SPALAEAPVRGLVRS
+1393 SPALAQAPIRGLVRS

-1415 RLVLIEHPGLPT
+1415 RFVLIEHADLPT
-1427 EAELSAALATGEPEL
+1427 DAELTAALATGEPEL
-1442 SLLDGEFT
+1442 SLLGSEFT
-1450 APRLAVLP
+1450 APRLTVLP
-1458 SAANPAPEW
+1458 SAANEAPEW
-1467 GTVLIT
+1467 GRVLIT

-1484 RHLVAEHGVRSL
+1484 RHLVTEHGVRRL
-1496 VLAGRRGSAPELRAE
+1496 VLAGRRGSAPELAADLTE
-1511 LVAAGAEV
+1511 LGAEV
-1519 AVVGCDVGDRDA
+1519 AVVGCDVGDRA
-1531 VAALLA
+1531 SVAALLA
-1537 AHPVDSVIHAA
+1537 AHPVDSVVHAA

-1558 LTEEALAEVFRAK
+1558 LTEEALEEVFRAK

-1582 AELDLKAFVLF
+1582 AGLDLKAFVLF

-1646 LDEATLAR
+1646 LDGATLAR
-1654 IARYGVPGLDAAHSL
+1654 IARYGLPGLDAAHSL
-1669 RLFDAAVRTGAARVV
+1669 RLFDAAVRTGEARVV

-1705 GLVRPVNR
+1705 GLVRPANR
-1713 RASAARGTR
+1713 RAAAARGTR
-1722 DLAAAGALGALPA
+1722 DLAADSALAALPA
-1735 ADRDRTLLELVRTEV
+1735 AERERALLELVRTEV
-1750 AAVLRHDSAAAIS
+1750 AAVLRHEGAAAIS

-1794 ATLVFDYPAPKV
+1794 ATLVFDYPSPKL

-1816 GGEPVAPAAPV
+1816 GSASAEQAAPAV
-1827 AALAGPAEDPIVI
+1827 TSAGLAEDPIVI

-1945 TVRGSATGVFA
+1945 TVRGTATGVFA

-1962 YGSWLTDAP
+1962 YGSWLTEAP

-2128 SSGLSAAEVDVV
+2128 SAGLSAAEVDVV

-2162 GQEHSADRPLWLGS
+2162 GQEHAADRPLWLGS

-2201 HGVLPK
+2201 HGVLPR

-2223 AVELLTESRDWPE
+2223 AVELLTESRPWPTE
-2236 AEHPRR
+2236 GGPRR

-2259 EQAPAVEET
+2259 EEAQPVEDT

-2276 LVALPVSAR
+2276 LVALPLSAR
-2285 SPEALAAQAERLAAV
+2285 SPEALGAQAERLAATG
-2300 DERELAD
+2300 EPALAD

-2316 GDHPYR
+2316 SAHPYR
-2322 AVVLAD
+2322 AVVLAT
-2328 ERAGLDAALA
+2328 ERAELDAALA
-2338 ALSAGT
+2338 ALSAGQE
-2344 DAPGLVTGTV
+2344 APGLVTGTV
-2354 DEGALAF
+2354 GEGGLAF

-2374 RELYDAFP
+2374 RQWYEAFP
-2382 VYAEHFD
+2382 VFAEHFD
-2389 AVAAHFDDGL
+2389 RAAAHLDPAL
-2399 KEVVFDAVAE
+2399 ERPLAEVVFGTDAE
-2409 PLSRTAYTQAAL
+2409 LLSRTAYTQAAL
-2421 FATEVALFRLLESF
+2421 FAIEVALFRLLESF

-2498 DERVSV
+2498 DERVGI

-2512 VVLSGDTEAV
+2512 VVVSGDTEAV

-2557 AELDYAEPA
+2557 AELDYAEPV

-2577 ASPAELRSPEYWV
+2577 ATAAELGTPEYWV
-2590 RHVRESVRFADA
+2590 RHVREGVRFADGI
-2602 VAALAEQGVT
+2602 AALAGQGVT
-2612 TFLELGPDSVLSAMG
+2612 TFLELGPDAVLSALG
-2627 PDCLA
+2627 PDCVA
-2632 EDAAAVFA
+2632 EDADAVFV
-2640 PVARKGKP
+2640 PVARKDKP

-2659 AHTRGAALDWP
+2659 THTRGAALDWP

-2676 TPRPVELPTYA
+2676 TARAVELPTYA
-2687 FHHRRF
+2687 FQHRRF
-2693 WLDVPAAKGDAGSLG
+2693 WLDAPAAKGDAGSLG

-2748 LGTVLLPGTVLVD
+2748 LGTVLLPGTALVD

-2785 LPESGAVQ
+2785 LPESRAVQ
-2793 LQVVAARGGAVRVFS
+2793 LQVVAARRGAVQIFS
-2808 RPAGSEDAAWTTN
+2808 RPAGDEETGWTTN
-2821 ATGLLAERGEARPE
+2821 ATGLLAERGTARPE
-2835 PSAQWPPAG
+2835 PSAPWPPAG

-2856 MRAEGYQYG
+2856 MRTEGYEYG

-2905 DAALHATSLLD
+2905 DAALHATALLD
-2916 EGRDAP
+2916 EERP

-2932 WNGVELHTGGASA
+2932 WNGVELHAGGASA
-2945 ARVRLTRQAGDGIR
+2945 ARVRLTREGGEGIR
-2959 IELADGAGAPVATV
+2959 IELSDGAGTPVATV

-2988 QQDSLYAV
+2988 QQDSLYTV

-3001 PDLAPQGVGDRRFAV
+3001 PDLTAQGVGNRQFAV
-3016 LGTDGLGLGLPVH
+3016 LGTDGLGLDVPVH
-3029 RDLAA
+3029 PELTA

-3040 DVLLLPVPT
+3040 DVVLLPVPT
-3049 PAGEPVPDG
+3049 AAEGPVPTA
-3058 VRAALRAALGP
+3058 VRAALHAVLGP
-3069 VQEWLREERYAKAT
+3069 VQEWLREDRYAKAT
-3083 LVVLTGQGLAD
+3083 LVVLTAQGLAD

-3116 SDGGLTLPLLAAA
+3116 VAGLGEEPLTLPLLAAA
-3129 LDSREGELALRD
+3129 LDSGEPELALRE
-3141 GGVLVPRLARVQ
+3141 GGIQVPRLARVQ
-3153 PPRTERDDPEWG
+3153 LPQADQEGPDWG

-3177 ALLAR
+3177 ALVAR
-3182 HLVTEHGVRS
+3182 HLVRQHAVTS

-3207 ELRAELAELGVEAA
+3207 ELQAELAELGAQVA

-3233 AALLAEHPVHSVVH
+3233 AALLAEHPVRSIVH

-3255 LFGSLTPERIDS
+3255 LIGSLTPERIDP

-3280 ELTADRE
+3280 ELTLERE
-3287 IGRFVLFSSV
+3287 ISRFVLFSSA

-3311 ANVFLEAL
+3311 ANVFLDAL
-3319 AEQRAAAGLPATA
+3319 AEQRVAAGLPATA

-3338 AGAGGMGGQLDEAER
+3338 AGAGGMGGGLGEADL

-3373 DAALRAGRPT
+3373 DAALRAERAT
-3383 LVPVRLDLAAL
+3383 LVPARLDLAAL
-3394 RERGES
+3394 RGRGEEI
-3400 VPAVLRALVRPAVR
+3400 PAVLRALVRPTVR
-3414 RDAATAAGSGA
+3414 RDAATGAGGSG
-3425 AGAAASLVQRL
+3425 GSGGAASLAQRL
-3436 GTLPAAD
+3436 STLPAAD
-3443 HEHAVLEAVRA
+3443 HEHAVLEAVRS

-3496 LRLPSTMI
+3496 LRLPSTLI

-3510 AALAAYLL
+3510 AALAGYLL
-3518 DRLRPQR
+3518 DRLRPEKSR
-3525 AEAAA
+3525 AAA
-3530 EEPDDAGVAELLAG
+3530 EEPDDARVAELLAG
-3544 IPVARLREAG
+3544 IPVARLRESG
-3554 LLEQLLKLSAGAPAE
+3554 LLERLLELSGTAPADAKPAAPGAPAE
-3569 AAPAPAPAAAPAEPE
+3569 AQAE
-3584 ADRTSAIKNM
+3584 ADRSSAIKNM
-3594 DISDLIRTALDRSDA
+3594 DINDLIRTALDRSDA

>member
-1 MNESRSDSVLARLL
+1 MNESSSDSVLARLL
-15 ADAAPSEHRRLVLDL
+15 AAAAPSEHRRLVLDL
-30 VSRTAVA
+30 VSSAAVA
-37 ALKAARPEAADTLD
+37 ALKAARPEAAETLD
-51 TALAFTEL
+51 TARAFTEL

-88 CPTPAALVDRL
+88 CPTPVALVDRL
-99 LAGALGAVTPE
+99 LAAALGAVTPE
-110 PAPTANLGAG
+110 PAPTANLGA
-120 MGAPSGRQAGG
+120 AD

-150 ERLWQLLRDGGEVLS
+150 EDLWQLLLDGGEVLS
-165 DFPEDRGWDLDRLFD
+165 DFPKDRGWDLERMFD

-188 SYVRRGGFIDT
+188 SYVRSGGFLDT

-213 EALGMDPQQRLV
+213 EALAMDPQQRLV

-267 DGLDAYLLTGNAPS
+267 DGLDAYLMTGNAPS

-289 VLGALGPAVT
+289 VLGAVGPAVT

-348 LAPDGRCKP
+348 LAPDGRCKA

-363 GTGFAEGVGVVV
+363 GTGFAEGVGVLV

-381 ARRNNHRVL
+381 ARRNNHQVL

-417 VIRQAL
+417 LIRQAL
-423 ANAGLRADE
+423 ANAGLRAAE

-445 GDPIEAT
+445 GDPIEAS
-452 ALLATY
+452 ALIATY
-458 GQDRPEDAPLLLG
+458 GQDRPGDAPLLIG

-488 VIKMVLSMRH
+488 VIKMVLSMRN

-509 PSPYVNWSAGAVE
+509 PSPHVNWSAGAVE
-522 LLAEGRPWPE
+522 LLTEGRPWPR
-532 TGAPRRSGVSSFGVS
+532 TGAPRRAGVSSFGVS
-547 GTNAHVLLEHDAEA
+547 GTNAHVLLEHDAQA
-561 ERPPAAEPAAD
+561 EEPVADPTGPPG

-592 DRAADLLPL
+592 ERAADLLPL
-601 LEGDELRLADLSR
+601 LDRDEVRLADLSYS
-614 ALATTRAGLADRA
+614 LATTRAGLTNRA
-627 AIVAGDRAELRAA
+627 AVVAEDRGELRAA
-640 LDAIAS
+640 LSAIAS
-646 GSAPA
+646 GATP
-651 GSAPAGSAPA
+651 
-661 GTAAT
+661 T

-687 MGRELLAAFPV
+687 MGRELLPVFPV
-698 FAEALERACGYLDLQ
+698 FADALEEACGYLDLQ
-713 LDLPLTEV
+713 LELPLTEV

-727 SPEAELLHR
+727 SAEAALLDR

-746 VEVALF
+746 IEVALF

-807 VAVQATEAEVAP
+807 VAVQAAEAEVAP
-819 LLTDRV
+819 LLTGQV
-825 GLAAVNGPRAVV
+825 GIAAVNGPRAVV
-837 LSGDEAQV
+837 LSGAEQEV
-845 LRIAGELAEAGH
+845 LRIAGELAAAGH

-869 SPLMEPMLAEFRR
+869 SPLMEPMLTEFRR
-882 IAKVLT
+882 IAKVLK
-888 YTAPK
+888 YAAPK

-906 AAVATP
+906 EQLATP

-917 HVAAQVRFAGAME
+917 HVAAQVRFADAMG

-957 DGSPAVFAPLLRREH
+957 EDSAAVFAPLLRREH
-972 SEPRQALAALAAA
+972 PEPRQAVLALAAA
-985 YCAGVPVDWARFHAG
+985 YCAGVRVDWARFHAG
-1000 RNGRPVELPN
+1000 RDGRRIDLPH

-1027 DLADLGQLPAGHP
+1027 DLTDLGQLPASHP

-1056 GHLSLRTQPWLGD
+1056 GHLSLRARPWLGD

-1115 AGIQVAV
+1115 VGIQVAV
-1122 GEPDETGRRR
+1122 GEPDESGRRQ

-1138 ADGADAGH
+1138 ADGADAGQ
-1146 WTQHAEGV
+1146 WTQHASGV
-1154 LAPEAEP
+1154 LAPAAEP
-1161 LPRPLDS
+1161 LPQPLDS
-1168 WPPQGAEAI
+1168 WPPQGAEEV

-1183 QALAAQGYG
+1183 ETLAAQGYG

-1204 RQGGEVFAEVELPAE
+1204 RQGGEVFAEVALPVELTSEAS
-1219 LVADAAEF
+1219 EF

-1286 ADATGAPLATVRG
+1286 ADATGVPLATVRG

-1314 RQSPLGPPA
+1314 RQLPLGVP
-1323 QSEPLR
+1323 SEPELLR
-1329 IAVLED
+1329 IAALEGD
-1335 GGLAGLADPLPR
+1335 LADLAELTGLADPLPQ
-1347 AVVLR
+1347 AVVLH
-1352 AAAGSEEL
+1352 AVAGAEAL
-1360 PLAARGATAR
+1360 PLAARNATAR
-1370 VLGVLQAWLAED
+1370 VLRVLKAWLAED
-1382 RFADTTLVVVV
+1382 RFADSTLVVVT
-1393 SPALAEAPVRGLVRS
+1393 SPALAQAPIRGLVRS

-1415 RLVLIEHPGLPT
+1415 RFVLIEHADLPT
-1427 EAELSAALATGEPEL
+1427 DAELTAALATGEPEL
-1442 SLLDGEFT
+1442 SLLSGEFK

-1458 SAANPAPEW
+1458 SAANPKPQW
-1467 GTVLIT
+1467 GSVLIT

-1484 RHLVAEHGVRSL
+1484 RHLVTEHGVRSL
-1496 VLAGRRGSAPELRAE
+1496 VLAGRRGSAPEIEAE
-1511 LVAAGAEV
+1511 LKELGADV
-1519 AVVGCDVGDRDA
+1519 AVVACDVSDRA
-1531 VAALLA
+1531 SVAALLA

-1558 LTEEALAEVFRAK
+1558 LTEETLEEVFRAK

-1593 SSLAAVLDGAGQGNY
+1593 SSLAAILDGAGQGNY

-1637 TGEAGMGAA
+1637 TGEVGMGAA

-1654 IARYGVPGLDAAHSL
+1654 IARYGLPGLDAAHSL
-1669 RLFDAAVRTGAARVV
+1669 RLFDAAVRTGEARVV
-1684 PVEVDAAAVRGRAD
+1684 PVEVDAAAVRDRAD

-1705 GLVRPVNR
+1705 GLVRPANR

-1722 DLAAAGALGALPA
+1722 ELAADSALSALPA
-1735 ADRDRTLLELVRTEV
+1735 AERDRTLLELVRTEV
-1750 AAVLRHDSAAAIS
+1750 AAVLRHESAAAIS
-1763 PTRAFTELGFDSLA
+1763 PTRAFTEIGFDSLA

-1794 ATLVFDYPAPKV
+1794 ATLVFDYPSPKT

-1816 GGEPVAPAAPV
+1816 GSEPTAPAAPV
-1827 AALAGPAEDPIVI
+1827 GLAAGAATSRQAGEDPIVI

-1879 EAIFDPE
+1879 ETIFDPE
-1886 PGTPGKTYSREGG
+1886 PGAPGKTYSREGG

-1945 TVRGSATGVFA
+1945 TVRGTATGVFA

-2082 RSDAERN
+2082 LSDAERN

-2128 SSGLSAAEVDVV
+2128 SAGLSAAEVDVV

-2176 IKSNIGHTQA
+2176 IKSNFGHTQA

-2223 AVELLTESRDWPE
+2223 AVELLTESRPWQSE
-2236 AEHPRR
+2236 GGPRR

-2259 EQAPAVEET
+2259 EEAQLGEDS

-2276 LVALPVSAR
+2276 LVALPISAR
-2285 SPEALAAQAERLAAV
+2285 SPEALGAQAERLAGTGELA
-2300 DERELAD
+2300 LAD

-2316 GDHPYR
+2316 SAHPYR
-2322 AVVLAD
+2322 AVVLAS
-2328 ERAGLDAALA
+2328 ERAELDAALA

-2344 DAPGLVTGTV
+2344 GAPGLVTGTV
-2354 DEGALAF
+2354 DEGGLAF

-2374 RELYDAFP
+2374 RQWYETFP
-2382 VYAEHFD
+2382 VFAEHFD
-2389 AVAAHFDDGL
+2389 RVAAHLDPALDRPL
-2399 KEVVFDAVAE
+2399 AEVVFGADAE
-2409 PLSRTAYTQAAL
+2409 LLGQTAYTQAAL

-2460 LADAAKAVAARG
+2460 LADAAKAVGARG

-2482 AMVAVRAGEA
+2482 AMVAVRASEA

-2498 DERVSV
+2498 DERVGI

-2512 VVLSGDTEAV
+2512 VVVSGDTEAV

-2557 AELDYAEPA
+2557 AELDYAEPS

-2577 ASPAELRSPEYWV
+2577 ASPAELCTPEYWV
-2590 RHVRESVRFADA
+2590 RHVRESVRFADGI
-2602 VAALAEQGVT
+2602 AALADQGVT
-2612 TFLELGPDSVLSAMG
+2612 TFLELGPDAVLSALG
-2627 PDCLA
+2627 PECVAD
-2632 EDAAAVFA
+2632 DAQAVFA
-2640 PVARKGKP
+2640 SVARKNKP

-2659 AHTRGAALDWP
+2659 AHTRGAALNWP
-2670 ALYGDY
+2670 SVYGDY
-2676 TPRPVELPTYA
+2676 TARAVELPTYA
-2687 FHHRRF
+2687 FQHRRF
-2693 WLDVPAAKGDAGSLG
+2693 WLDAPAAKGDAGSLG

-2748 LGTVLLPGTVLVD
+2748 LGTVLLPGTALVD

-2785 LPESGAVQ
+2785 LPESTAVQ
-2793 LQVVAARGGAVRVFS
+2793 LQVVAGRGGAVQIFS
-2808 RPAGSEDAAWTTN
+2808 RPAGSEEAGWTVN
-2821 ATGLLAERGEARPE
+2821 ATGLLAERGTARPE
-2835 PSAQWPPAG
+2835 PFTQWPPAG

-2856 MRAEGYQYG
+2856 MRAEGYEYG
-2865 PVFQGVKAAW
+2865 PIFQGVKAAW

-2905 DAALHATSLLD
+2905 DAALHATALLD
-2916 EGRDAP
+2916 EEGEEAP
-2922 ADGKV
+2922 AEGKV

-2932 WNGVELHTGGASA
+2932 WNGVELHTGGASV
-2945 ARVRLTRQAGDGIR
+2945 ARVRLTRQDGDGIR
-2959 IELADGAGAPVATV
+2959 IELADGAGTPLASV

-2988 QQDSLYAV
+2988 QQDSLFTV

-3001 PDLAPQGVGDRRFAV
+3001 PELTAQGVGNRQFAV
-3016 LGTDGLGLGLPVH
+3016 LGTGDLGLDVPVH
-3029 RDLAA
+3029 PDLTA
-3034 LGDAVP
+3034 LGDAIP
-3040 DVLLLPVPT
+3040 DVVLLPVPT
-3049 PAGEPVPDG
+3049 VAGDQVPTA
-3058 VRAALRAALGP
+3058 VRSALHTVLGP
-3069 VQEWLREERYAKAT
+3069 VQEWLREDRYAKAT
-3083 LVVLTGQGLAD
+3083 LVVLTAQGLAD

-3105 AEDPGRIVLVD
+3105 TEDPGRIVLVD
-3116 SDGGLTLPLLAAA
+3116 SAGLGEDPLTLPLLAAA
-3129 LDSREGELALRD
+3129 LDSGEPELVLREGAI
-3141 GGVLVPRLARVQ
+3141 LVPRLARVQ
-3153 PPRTERDDPEWG
+3153 LPQADQDGPDWG

-3177 ALLAR
+3177 ALVAR
-3182 HLVTEHGVRS
+3182 HLVRQHAVTS

-3207 ELRAELAELGVEAA
+3207 ELKAELTELGAQVA

-3233 AALLAEHPVHSVVH
+3233 AGLLAEHPVRSVVH

-3255 LFGSLTPERIDS
+3255 LIGSLTPERIDP

-3280 ELTADRE
+3280 ELTLERE
-3287 IGRFVLFSSV
+3287 ISRFVLFSSA

-3311 ANVFLEAL
+3311 ANVFLDAL
-3319 AEQRAAAGLPATA
+3319 AEHRVAAGLPATA

-3338 AGAGGMGGQLDEAER
+3338 AGAGGMGGQLAESDL

-3373 DAALRAGRPT
+3373 DAALRAERAT
-3383 LVPVRLDLAAL
+3383 LVPARLDLAAL
-3394 RERGES
+3394 RERSES
-3400 VPAVLRALVRPAVR
+3400 LPAVLRALVRPTVR
-3414 RDAATAAGSGA
+3414 RDAATGAGGSSGA
-3425 AGAAASLVQRL
+3425 ASLAQRL
-3436 GTLPAAD
+3436 STLPAAD
-3443 HEHAVLEAVRA
+3443 HEHAVLEAVRS

-3462 DGPSSVQPRRA
+3462 DGPASVQPRRA
-3473 FTELGFDSLA
+3473 FSELGFDSLA

-3518 DRLRPQR
+3518 DRLRPER
-3525 AEAAA
+3525 TEPAAEA
-3530 EEPDDAGVAELLAG
+3530 PDDARVAELLAG
-3544 IPVARLREAG
+3544 IPVARLRESG
-3554 LLEQLLKLSAGAPAE
+3554 LLERLLKLSETAPADPKPAAPGAPAE
-3569 AAPAPAPAAAPAEPE
+3569 SG

>member
-51 TALAFTEL
+51 TALAFREL

-99 LAGALGAVTPE
+99 LAEVLGAAAPE
-110 PAPTANLGAG
+110 PSPTANLGA
-120 MGAPSGRQAGG
+120 AD
-131 EPIAIVGIG
+131 EPVAIVGIG

-150 ERLWQLLRDGGEVLS
+150 DGLWQLLRDGGEVLS
-165 DFPEDRGWDLDRLFD
+165 DFPTDRGWDLDRLFD

-188 SYVRRGGFIDT
+188 SYVRAGGFIDT

-348 LAPDGRCKP
+348 LAPDGRCKA
-357 FAAAAD
+357 FAAGAD
-363 GTGFAEGVGVVV
+363 GTGFAEGVGVLV
-375 LERLSE
+375 LERLSD
-381 ARRNNHRVL
+381 AKRNGHQVL

-403 SNGLTAPSGTSQQR
+403 SNGLTAPSGTAQQR

-423 ANAGLRADE
+423 ANAGLRAAE

-509 PSPYVNWSAGAVE
+509 PSPHVNWSAGAVE
-522 LLAEGRPWPE
+522 LLTEGRPWPE
-532 TGAPRRSGVSSFGVS
+532 TGAPRRAGVSSFGVS
-547 GTNAHVLLEHDAEA
+547 GTNAHVVLEHDAED
-561 ERPPAAEPAAD
+561 EQPPVEEPA
-572 PADSGVLPYV
+572 ADSGVLPYV

-592 DRAADLLPL
+592 QRAADLLPL
-601 LEGDELRLADLSR
+601 LDGDQVRLGDLAH
-614 ALATTRAGLADRA
+614 ALATTRAGLADRT
-627 AIVAGDRAELRAA
+627 AIVAESREELRAA
-640 LDAIAS
+640 LAALAS
-646 GSAPA
+646 GEAP
-651 GSAPAGSAPA
+651 
-661 GTAAT
+661 TA
-666 GVAGPGKL
+666 VAGPGKL

-687 MGRELLAAFPV
+687 MGRELAAGFPV
-698 FAEALERACGYLDLQ
+698 FAAALEKVCGYLDLQ

-727 SPEAELLHR
+727 SAEAELLHH

-746 VEVALF
+746 IEVALF

-802 AGGAM
+802 SGGAM

-819 LLTDRV
+819 LLTDLV

-837 LSGDEAQV
+837 LSGDEREV
-845 LRIAGELAEAGH
+845 LRIAEELAAAGH

-869 SPLMEPMLAEFRR
+869 SPLMEPMLTEFRR
-882 IAKVLT
+882 IAKVLK

-906 AAVATP
+906 DAVATP

-917 HVAAQVRFAGAME
+917 HVAARVRFASAMD
-930 WLAGAGVDTFLEIG
+930 WLAAAGVDTFLEIG

-972 SEPRQALAALAAA
+972 SEPRQAVQALAAA
-985 YCAGVPVDWARFHAG
+985 YTAGVPVDWARFHAG
-1000 RNGRPVELPN
+1000 RDGRRIELPN

-1018 WLEPGSARA
+1018 WLEPGSAHA
-1027 DLADLGQLPAGHP
+1027 DLADIGQLPAGHP

-1056 GHLSLRTQPWLGD
+1056 GHLSLRAQPWLGD

-1115 AGIQVAV
+1115 VGIQVAV
-1122 GEPDETGRRR
+1122 GEPDETGRRQ

-1138 ADGADAGH
+1138 ADGADAGQ
-1146 WTQHAEGV
+1146 WIQHAGGV
-1154 LAPEAEP
+1154 LAPDAEP
-1161 LPRPLDS
+1161 LPRPLDN
-1168 WPPQGAEAI
+1168 WPPQSAEAI
-1177 DLAGVY
+1177 DLTGVY
-1183 QALAAQGYG
+1183 QTLAAQGYG

-1204 RQGGEVFAEVELPAE
+1204 RHGDEVFAEVELPAE

-1280 TLALDF
+1280 TLALEF

-1314 RQSPLGPPA
+1314 RQSPLAVPA
-1323 QSEPLR
+1323 EPQPLR
-1329 IAVLED
+1329 IAVLD
-1335 GGLAGLADPLPR
+1335 GELADLTALADLTTLADPLPQ
-1347 AVVLR
+1347 AVVLP
-1352 AAAGSEEL
+1352 AVAGAEDL

-1370 VLGVLQAWLAED
+1370 VLRVLQAWLADD
-1382 RFADTTLVVVV
+1382 RFADATLVVVT
-1393 SPALAEAPVRGLVRS
+1393 SPALAQAPVRGLVRS
-1408 AQAENPG
+1408 AQAEDPG
-1415 RLVLIEHPGLPT
+1415 RFVLIEHPGLPT

-1458 SAANPAPEW
+1458 SAAAETPAW
-1467 GTVLIT
+1467 GRVLIT

-1484 RHLVAEHGVRSL
+1484 RHLVAEHGVRRL
-1496 VLAGRRGSAPELRAE
+1496 VLAGRRGSAPELQAE
-1511 LVAAGAEV
+1511 LEGLGAEV
-1519 AVVGCDVGDRDA
+1519 AVVGCDVGDRAA

-1537 AHPVDSVIHAA
+1537 AHPVDSVVHAA

-1553 GVIGS
+1553 GVIES
-1558 LTEEALAEVFRAK
+1558 LTEETLAEVFRAK
-1571 VDGACHLHELT
+1571 VDGAWHLHELT

-1593 SSLAAVLDGAGQGNY
+1593 SSLAAVLDGAGQANY

-1623 SLGLPATALAWGLW
+1623 ELGLPATALAWGLW

-1646 LDEATLAR
+1646 LDEAALAR
-1654 IARYGVPGLDAAHSL
+1654 IARYGLPGLDAAHSL

-1684 PVEVDAAAVRGRAD
+1684 PVEVDAAAVRRRTD
-1698 GIPALLS
+1698 GVPALLS

-1722 DLAAAGALGALPA
+1722 AQDGGNALSALPVA
-1735 ADRDRTLLELVRTEV
+1735 ERDRTLLELVRTEV

-1763 PTRAFTELGFDSLA
+1763 PTRAFTEIGFDSLA

-1794 ATLVFDYPAPKV
+1794 ATLVFDYPAPKA
-1806 LAEHI
+1806 LAEYI

-1816 GGEPVAPAAPV
+1816 GSEAEAPAAPV
-1827 AALAGPAEDPIVI
+1827 ATAAGPAEDPIVI

-1861 ADGVDTIADFPT
+1861 ADGVDTIADFPA

-1879 EAIFDPE
+1879 EGIYDPQ

-1945 TVRGSATGVFA
+1945 TVRGTATGVFA

-1984 SVVSGRVA
+1984 SVLSGRVS

-2082 RSDAERN
+2082 LSDAERN

-2128 SSGLSAAEVDVV
+2128 SAGLSAAEIDVV

-2162 GQEHSADRPLWLGS
+2162 GQEHTEEHPLWLGS

-2196 VQAMR
+2196 VEAMR

-2223 AVELLTESRDWPE
+2223 AVELLTEAREWPE
-2236 AEHPRR
+2236 AGHPRR

-2259 EQAPAVEET
+2259 EAAPFTEAA
-2268 PATGTPPT
+2268 PATGTAPT
-2276 LVALPVSAR
+2276 LVALPVSGR
-2285 SPEALAAQAERLAAV
+2285 SPEALAAQAEKLAAIGDV
-2300 DERELAD
+2300 DLAD

-2316 GDHPYR
+2316 ATHPYR
-2322 AVVLAD
+2322 AVVLAA
-2328 ERAGLDAALA
+2328 ERAELDAALA

-2344 DAPGLVTGTV
+2344 EAPGLVTGTV

-2374 RELYDAFP
+2374 RAWYEAFP
-2382 VYAEHFD
+2382 VFAEHFD
-2389 AVAAHFDDGL
+2389 AVAAHFDGGL
-2399 KEVVFDAVAE
+2399 KEVVFGDDAE
-2409 PLSRTAYTQAAL
+2409 LLSRTAHTQAAL

-2482 AMVAVRAGEA
+2482 AMVAVRATEA

-2522 LELAARFERSKRL
+2522 REVAAHFGRAKRL

-2557 AELDYAEPA
+2557 AELDYAEPT

-2572 LTGRP
+2572 LTGKA
-2577 ASPAELRSPEYWV
+2577 ASAAELGTPEYWV

-2602 VAALAEQGVT
+2602 VATLAGQGVT
-2612 TFLELGPDSVLSAMG
+2612 TFLELGPDAVLTALG

-2632 EDAAAVFA
+2632 DDAQALFTSVS
-2640 PVARKGKP
+2640 RKGKP
-2648 EVAELLGALAL
+2648 EVAELLGALAQ

-2676 TPRPVELPTYA
+2676 TPRAVELPTYA
-2687 FHHRRF
+2687 FRHRRF

-2715 LVGAEIRLAASDEV
+2715 LVGAGIRLAASDEV

-2748 LGTVLLPGTVLVD
+2748 LGTVLLPGTALVD

-2775 EELTLQAPLL
+2775 DELTLQAPLL

-2793 LQVVAARGGAVRVFS
+2793 LQVVAARGGSVRIFS
-2808 RPAGSEDAAWTTN
+2808 RPAGDEEADWTTN
-2821 ATGLLAERGEARPE
+2821 ATGLLAERAADRPE
-2835 PSAQWPPAG
+2835 PTTQWPPAG
-2844 ATEVDVTGLYER
+2844 ATEVDVTGLYET
-2856 MRAEGYQYG
+2856 MRAEGYEYG

-2916 EGRDAP
+2916 EGREAP

-2932 WNGVELHTGGASA
+2932 WNGVELHTGGAFA
-2945 ARVRLTRQAGDGIR
+2945 ARVRLTRQDGDGIR
-2959 IELADGAGAPVATV
+2959 IELADGEGTPLATV

-2988 QQDSLYAV
+2988 QQDSLYTV

-3001 PDLAPQGVGDRRFAV
+3001 PDLTVQGVGNRQFAV
-3016 LGTDGLGLGLPVH
+3016 LGADGLGLDVPVH
-3029 RDLAA
+3029 PDLAA

-3040 DVLLLPVPT
+3040 DVLLLPVP
-3049 PAGEPVPDG
+3049 PVAGRPVPEA
-3058 VRAALRAALGP
+3058 VRAALRAVLGP
-3069 VQEWLREERYAKAT
+3069 VQEWLREDRYAKAT
-3083 LVVLTGQGLAD
+3083 LVVLTAQGLAD

-3116 SDGGLTLPLLAAA
+3116 AESGLTLPLLAAA
-3129 LDSREGELALRD
+3129 LDAGEPELVLRD
-3141 GGVLVPRLARVQ
+3141 GAVQVPRLARVQ
-3153 PPRTERDDPEWG
+3153 LPQTEQDAPDWG

-3177 ALLAR
+3177 ALVAR

-3192 LVLAGRRGLQAPEAR
+3192 LVLAGRRGLQTPEAV
-3207 ELRAELAELGVEAA
+3207 ELRAELAELGARAE

-3233 AALLAEHPVHSVVH
+3233 AALLAEHPVRSVVH

-3255 LFGSLTPERIDS
+3255 LFGSLTPERIDA
-3267 VLRPKVDGAWHLH
+3267 VLRPKVDGAWNLH
-3280 ELTADRE
+3280 ELTLDRE
-3287 IGRFVLFSSV
+3287 ITRFVLFSSA

-3311 ANVFLEAL
+3311 ANVFLDAL
-3319 AEQRAAAGLPATA
+3319 AEHRTANGLAATA

-3338 AGAGGMGGQLDEAER
+3338 SGAGGMGGQLDEADL

-3373 DAALRAGRPT
+3373 DAALRAERAT
-3383 LVPVRLDLAAL
+3383 LVPARLDLAAL

-3400 VPAVLRALVRPAVR
+3400 VPAVLRSLVRPAVR
-3414 RDAATAAGSGA
+3414 RDAAAAGSGA
-3425 AGAAASLVQRL
+3425 PAVASLVQRL

-3462 DGPSSVQPRRA
+3462 DGPSAVQPRRA

-3518 DRLRPQR
+3518 DRLRPEP
-3525 AEAAA
+3525 AVAA
-3530 EEPDDAGVAELLAG
+3530 EEPDDARVAELLAG
-3544 IPVARLREAG
+3544 IPVAKLRESG
-3554 LLEQLLKLSAGAPAE
+3554 LLERLLKLSE
-3569 AAPAPAPAAAPAEPE
+3569 AAPADAKPAPAAAPAEPE
-3584 ADRTSAIKNM
+3584 ADRASAIKNM

>member
-1 MNESRSDSVLARLL
+1 MNESSSDSVLARLL
-15 ADAAPSEHRRLVLDL
+15 AAAAPSEHRRLVLDL
-30 VSRTAVA
+30 VSSAAVA
-37 ALKAARPEAADTLD
+37 ALKAARPEAAETLD
-51 TALAFTEL
+51 TARAFTEL

-99 LAGALGAVTPE
+99 LAAALGAVTPE
-110 PAPTANLGAG
+110 PAPTANLGA
-120 MGAPSGRQAGG
+120 AD

-150 ERLWQLLRDGGEVLS
+150 DGLWQLLRDGGEVFS
-165 DFPEDRGWDLDRLFD
+165 DFPTDRGWDLDRLFD

-188 SYVRRGGFIDT
+188 SYARAGGFIDT

-252 GAEVQEYGPRLHEAP
+252 GAEVQEYGPRLYEAP

-348 LAPDGRCKP
+348 LAPDGRCKA

-363 GTGFAEGVGVVV
+363 GTGFAEGVGVLV
-375 LERLSE
+375 LERLSD
-381 ARRNNHRVL
+381 AKRNGHRVL

-423 ANAGLRADE
+423 ANAGLRAAE

-509 PSPYVNWSAGAVE
+509 PSPHVNWSAGAVE
-522 LLAEGRPWPE
+522 LLTEGRPWPE
-532 TGAPRRSGVSSFGVS
+532 TGAPRRAGVSSFGVS
-547 GTNAHVLLEHDAEA
+547 GTNAHVVLEHDAEA
-561 ERPPAAEPAAD
+561 EQPLAEEPATA

-592 DRAADLLPL
+592 ERAADLLPL
-601 LEGDELRLADLSR
+601 LDGDEVRLTDLAHS
-614 ALATTRAGLADRA
+614 LAITRAGLADRA
-627 AIVAGDRAELRAA
+627 AIVAESREELRAA
-640 LDAIAS
+640 LAAIAS
-646 GSAPA
+646 GEAP
-651 GSAPAGSAPA
+651 
-661 GTAAT
+661 TA
-666 GVAGPGKL
+666 VAGPGKL

-687 MGRELLAAFPV
+687 MGRELAAEFPV
-698 FAEALERACGYLDLQ
+698 FAVALEKVCGYLDLQ

-727 SPEAELLHR
+727 SAEAELLHH

-746 VEVALF
+746 IEVALF

-819 LLTDRV
+819 LLTGRI

-837 LSGDEAQV
+837 LSGDEREV
-845 LRIAGELAEAGH
+845 LRIAEELAAAGH

-869 SPLMEPMLAEFRR
+869 SPLMEPMLTEFRR
-882 IAKVLT
+882 IARVLE

-906 AAVATP
+906 EAVATP

-917 HVAAQVRFAGAME
+917 HVAAQVRFAAAMD
-930 WLAGAGVDTFLEIG
+930 WLAAAGVDTFLEIG

-972 SEPRQALAALAAA
+972 PEPRQAVLALAAA
-985 YCAGVPVDWARFHAG
+985 YTTGVPVDWARFHAG
-1000 RNGRPVELPN
+1000 RDGRRIELPN

-1018 WLEPGSARA
+1018 WLEPGSAHA
-1027 DLADLGQLPAGHP
+1027 DLAGIGQLPAGHP

-1056 GHLSLRTQPWLGD
+1056 GHLSLRAQPWLGD
-1069 HVIAGRVLFPG
+1069 HVIVGRVLFPG

-1085 LAVRAGDHVG
+1085 LAVCAGDHVG

-1122 GEPDETGRRR
+1122 GEPDESGRRQ

-1138 ADGADAGH
+1138 ADGADAGQ
-1146 WTQHAEGV
+1146 WTQHASGV
-1154 LAPEAEP
+1154 LAPAAEP
-1161 LPRPLDS
+1161 LPQPLDS

-1177 DLAGVY
+1177 DLTGVY
-1183 QALAAQGYG
+1183 EALAAQGYG

-1199 LRAAW
+1199 LKAAW
-1204 RQGGEVFAEVELPAE
+1204 RHGGEVFAEVELPTE

-1280 TLALDF
+1280 TLALEF

-1306 DDEVLYAV
+1306 DGEVLYAV
-1314 RQSPLGPPA
+1314 RQSPLAVPA
-1323 QSEPLR
+1323 EPRPLR
-1329 IAVLED
+1329 IAVLD
-1335 GGLAGLADPLPR
+1335 GELADLTAPADLTTLADPLPQ
-1347 AVVLR
+1347 AVVLP
-1352 AAAGSEEL
+1352 AVAGAEEL

-1370 VLGVLQAWLAED
+1370 VLRVLQAWLADD
-1382 RFADTTLVVVV
+1382 RFADSTLVVVT
-1393 SPALAEAPVRGLVRS
+1393 SPALAQAPVRGLVRS

-1415 RLVLIEHPGLPT
+1415 RFVLIEHPDLPT

-1442 SLLDGEFT
+1442 SLLSGEFT
-1450 APRLAVLP
+1450 APRLAALP
-1458 SAANPAPEW
+1458 SAANPEPQW
-1467 GTVLIT
+1467 GSVLIT

-1484 RHLVAEHGVRSL
+1484 RHLVIEHGVRSL
-1496 VLAGRRGSAPELRAE
+1496 VLAGRRGSAPELEAE
-1511 LVAAGAEV
+1511 LNELGAEV
-1519 AVVGCDVGDRDA
+1519 AVVACDVGDRA
-1531 VAALLA
+1531 SVAALLA

-1558 LTEEALAEVFRAK
+1558 LTEETLEEVFRAK

-1593 SSLAAVLDGAGQGNY
+1593 SSLAAVLDGAGQANY

-1623 SLGLPATALAWGLW
+1623 ELGLPATALAWGLW
-1637 TGEAGMGAA
+1637 TGGAGMGAA

-1654 IARYGVPGLDAAHSL
+1654 IARYGLPGLDAAHSL

-1684 PVEVDAAAVRGRAD
+1684 PVEVDTAAVRRRTD

-1722 DLAAAGALGALPA
+1722 AQDGGNALSALPVA
-1735 ADRDRTLLELVRTEV
+1735 ERDRTLLELVRTEV
-1750 AAVLRHDSAAAIS
+1750 AAVLRHESAAAIS
-1763 PTRAFTELGFDSLA
+1763 PTRAFTEIGFDSLA

-1806 LAEHI
+1806 LAEYI

-1816 GGEPVAPAAPV
+1816 GSEPGAPAAPV
-1827 AALAGPAEDPIVI
+1827 AAAAGLAVGAPPSRQAGGDPIVI

-1846 YPGGVESPEDLWRLV
+1846 YPGGVESPEDLWHLV
-1861 ADGVDTIADFPT
+1861 ADGVDTIADFPA

-1879 EAIFDPE
+1879 EGIYDPE

-1899 FLYRA
+1899 FLYQA

-1945 TVRGSATGVFA
+1945 TVRGTATGVFA

-1984 SVVSGRVA
+1984 SVLSGRVS

-2082 RSDAERN
+2082 LSDAERN

-2128 SSGLSAAEVDVV
+2128 SAGLSAAEVDVV

-2162 GQEHSADRPLWLGS
+2162 GQEHTEERPLWLGS

-2196 VQAMR
+2196 VEAMR

-2223 AVELLTESRDWPE
+2223 AVELLTEARDWPE
-2236 AEHPRR
+2236 TGHPRR

-2259 EQAPAVEET
+2259 EAAPFTEDA

-2276 LVALPVSAR
+2276 LVALPVSGR
-2285 SPEALAAQAERLAAV
+2285 SPEALAAQAEKLAATG
-2300 DERELAD
+2300 DADLAD

-2316 GDHPYR
+2316 SAHPYR
-2322 AVVLAD
+2322 AVVLAAG
-2328 ERAGLDAALA
+2328 RAELDAALA

-2344 DAPGLVTGTV
+2344 EAPGLVTGTV
-2354 DEGALAF
+2354 DEGGLAF

-2374 RELYDAFP
+2374 REWYEAFP
-2382 VYAEHFD
+2382 VFAEQFD
-2389 AVAAHFDDGL
+2389 LVAAHLDGAL
-2399 KEVVFDAVAE
+2399 ERPLAEVVFGDDAE
-2409 PLSRTAYTQAAL
+2409 LLGRTAYTQAAL
-2421 FATEVALFRLLESF
+2421 FATEVALFRLLESL

-2482 AMVAVRAGEA
+2482 AMVAVRASEA
-2492 EVLPLL
+2492 EVLSLL
-2498 DERVSV
+2498 DERVGI

-2522 LELAARFERSKRL
+2522 QEVAAHFGRAKRL

-2557 AELDYAEPA
+2557 AELDYAEPN

-2572 LTGRP
+2572 LTGKA
-2577 ASPAELRSPEYWV
+2577 ASAAELGAPEYWV

-2602 VAALAEQGVT
+2602 VDTLAGQGVT
-2612 TFLELGPDSVLSAMG
+2612 TFLELGPDAVLTALG

-2632 EDAAAVFA
+2632 DDAQALFTS
-2640 PVARKGKP
+2640 VARKGKP
-2648 EVAELLGALAL
+2648 EVAELLGALAQ

-2676 TPRPVELPTYA
+2676 TPRAVELPTYA
-2687 FHHRRF
+2687 FRHRRF

-2715 LVGAEIRLAASDEV
+2715 LVGAGIRLAASDEV
-2729 VLTGRVSRAT
+2729 LLTGRVSRAT

-2748 LGTVLLPGTVLVD
+2748 LGTVLLPGTALVD

-2793 LQVVAARGGAVRVFS
+2793 LQVVAARGGAVRIFS
-2808 RPAGSEDAAWTTN
+2808 RPAGDEEADWTTN
-2821 ATGLLAERGEARPE
+2821 ATGLLAERAADRPE
-2835 PSAQWPPAG
+2835 PTTQWPPAG
-2844 ATEVDVTGLYER
+2844 ATEVDVTGLYEK
-2856 MRAEGYQYG
+2856 MRTEGYEYG

-2885 ELPAAERPDA
+2885 ELPVTERPDA

-2905 DAALHATSLLD
+2905 DAALHATALLD
-2916 EGRDAP
+2916 EEREEAP

-2945 ARVRLTRQAGDGIR
+2945 ARVRLTRQDGGGIR
-2959 IELADGAGAPVATV
+2959 IELADGAGTPLASV

-2988 QQDSLYAV
+2988 QQDSLFTV

-3001 PDLAPQGVGDRRFAV
+3001 PELTAQGVGNRQFAV
-3016 LGTDGLGLGLPVH
+3016 LGTGDLGLDVPVH
-3029 RDLAA
+3029 PDLAA

-3049 PAGEPVPDG
+3049 PTGRPVPEA
-3058 VRAALRAALGP
+3058 VRAALRAVLGP
-3069 VQEWLREERYAKAT
+3069 VQEWLREDRYAKAT
-3083 LVVLTGQGLAD
+3083 LVVLTAQGLAD
-3094 AAVRGLVRAAQ
+3094 AAVRGLVRASQ

-3116 SDGGLTLPLLAAA
+3116 SAEAPTLPLLAAA
-3129 LDSREGELALRD
+3129 LDSGEPELLLREGAI
-3141 GGVLVPRLARVQ
+3141 LVPRLARVQ
-3153 PPRTERDDPEWG
+3153 LPQADQDGPDWG

-3177 ALLAR
+3177 ALVAR
-3182 HLVTEHGVRS
+3182 HLVRQHAVTS
-3192 LVLAGRRGLQAPEAR
+3192 LVLAGRRGLEAPEAR
-3207 ELRAELAELGVEAA
+3207 ELQAELTELGAQVA

-3233 AALLAEHPVHSVVH
+3233 AALLAEHPVRSVVH

-3255 LFGSLTPERIDS
+3255 LIGSLTPERIDP

-3280 ELTADRE
+3280 ELTLERE
-3287 IGRFVLFSSV
+3287 ISRFVLFSSA

-3311 ANVFLEAL
+3311 ANVFLDAL
-3319 AEQRAAAGLPATA
+3319 AEHRVAAGLPATA

-3338 AGAGGMGGQLDEAER
+3338 AGAGGMGGQLAEADL

-3373 DAALRAGRPT
+3373 DAALRAERAT
-3383 LVPVRLDLAAL
+3383 LVPARLDLAAL
-3394 RERGES
+3394 RERSES
-3400 VPAVLRALVRPAVR
+3400 LPAVLRALVRPTVR
-3414 RDAATAAGSGA
+3414 RDAATGAGGSSGA
-3425 AGAAASLVQRL
+3425 ASLAQRL
-3436 GTLPAAD
+3436 STLPAAD
-3443 HEHAVLEAVRA
+3443 HEHAVLEAVRS

-3462 DGPSSVQPRRA
+3462 DGPASVQPRRA

-3496 LRLPSTMI
+3496 LRLPSSMI
-3504 FDYATP
+3504 FDYTTP

-3518 DRLRPQR
+3518 DRLRPER
-3525 AEAAA
+3525 TEPAD
-3530 EEPDDAGVAELLAG
+3530 EEPDDARVAELLAG
-3544 IPVARLREAG
+3544 IPVARLRESG
-3554 LLEQLLKLSAGAPAE
+3554 LLERLLKLSETAADSKPAAPGAPAE
-3569 AAPAPAPAAAPAEPE
+3569 SG